1 MTNPRDLIK
10 RLADEF
16 ECWIVHAEVEDIE
29 RAHKLV
35 DEARAYLAQPE
46 PEGPTE
52 EELLNLGNDV
62 MGDCL
67 PCDPDLLL
75 AFARAVLARWG
86 SPPQ

>member
-35 DEARAYLAQPE
+35 DEARVCLAQPE
-46 PEGPTE
+46 PEGLTVDADDFSDDKPYGH
-52 EELLNLGNDV
+52 LY
-62 MGDCL
+62 
-67 PCDPDLLL
+67 
-75 AFARAVLARWG
+75 
-86 SPPQ
+86 